1 MKNEITTGSF
11 PSWPQAQGWHGVIFG
26 TTRICGVC
34 CWNPQWNEDLHWNAT
49 KILRLQLLEVSCGL
63 AGKQVLLHFSKVFVQ
78 QSLSN
83 NFSSEISNRLYIGDC
98 RQQCRRGIVAGGQ
111 FGLSNVNNQS
121 GIITQGENLELPM
134 LCLRKANKLLQ
145 WLYRGIVKDDLEIL
159 EKQTWWEF
167 TSGRVGFQ
175 MGNLRPRISWVLGR
189 RKSTPCVH
197 PHSFLSRYQTTK
209 ICVVGKWVS
218 FQPAGSWMWVAAT
231 NVLLQERG
239 CRIENCGWIFPQI

>member
-1 MKNEITTGSF
+1 M
-11 PSWPQAQGWHGVIFG
+11 AAG
-26 TTRICGVC
+26 TRVTWRNFWDNTHLWCVLSESTVD
-34 CWNPQWNEDLHWNAT
+34 EDLHWNAT
-49 KILRLQLLEVSCGL
+49 KILRLQLLEVSSGL

-121 GIITQGENLELPM
+121 GIIIQGENLELPM
-134 LCLRKANKLLQ
+134 LCLRKANKLMW
-145 WLYRGIVKDDLEIL
+145 WLYRGIVKDDL

-189 RKSTPCVH
+189 RKSTPCRRLC
-197 PHSFLSRYQTTK
+197 PPTIFSLRYQTTK
-209 ICVVGKWVS
+209 ICVVGIQWEMS
-218 FQPAGSWMWVAAT
+218 FFPASGILDV
-231 NVLLQERG
+231 G
-239 CRIENCGWIFPQI
+239 CRYKCSSTGKRM